1 MASPMDAVFRQQ
13 IEQRHQRLQAAIAQ
27 GVDEPQVRRLLDEV
41 DAALA
46 RLELGTF
53 GICETCHDPIEED
66 RLRVDPL
73 LRNCLDHLSSA
84 EQRALERDLDL
95 AGQIQGALL
104 PKGELS
110 LGSWEA
116 VCRYLPAGPVSG
128 DCCDLL
134 PSADRSTMV
143 FLVGDVAG
151 KGVAA
156 SLLMAH
162 LNATFRN
169 LVASALPLAEMME
182 KANTVFCNSV
192 LSEHYAT
199 LACGEARPGGRIDL
213 CNGGHPPAI
222 VLRRSGIEP
231 LRATGLPLG
240 MFCASTYRVE
250 RLTLDP
256 GDGIF
261 LYTDGLSEATD
272 ASGTEYGAARL
283 GSFLEAHRRAAPGE
297 LIAACLDDLKDF
309 LGGRSRADDLTVMAL
324 RYGGSGAA

>member
-1 MASPMDAVFRQQ
+1 MATPMETMFRRQ
-13 IEQRHQRLQAAIAQ
+13 IEQRHRRLQAVIAQ
-27 GVDEPQVRRLLDEV
+27 GAAEPQVLRLLDEV

-46 RLELGTF
+46 RLEEGSF
-53 GICETCHDPIEED
+53 GICESCHDPIEED
-66 RLRVDPL
+66 RLLVDPL
-73 LRNCLDHLSSA
+73 LRNCIDHLTPS

-104 PKGELS
+104 PKQELS
-110 LGSWEA
+110 LGPWEA
-116 VCRYLPAGPVSG
+116 ACRYLPAGPVSG

-134 PSADRSTMV
+134 PSADGRAMV

-169 LVASALPLAEMME
+169 LVASSLPVAEMME
-182 KANTVFCNSV
+182 KANTIFCNSV
-192 LSEHYAT
+192 PSAHYAT
-199 LACGEARPGGRIDL
+199 LVCGTAREGGRIEI
-213 CNGGHPPAI
+213 CNGGHPSAI
-222 VLRRSGIEP
+222 VLRRNGVEP
-231 LRATGLPLG
+231 VRATGLPLG

-250 RLTLDP
+250 SVTLEP

-272 ASGTEYGAARL
+272 PAGSEYGAAQL
-283 GSFLEAHRRAAPGE
+283 GRFLEAHRRAAPGE

-309 LGGRSRADDLTVMAL
+309 LGGRSRIDDLTVMAL
-324 RYGGSGAA
+324 RYSGGPES